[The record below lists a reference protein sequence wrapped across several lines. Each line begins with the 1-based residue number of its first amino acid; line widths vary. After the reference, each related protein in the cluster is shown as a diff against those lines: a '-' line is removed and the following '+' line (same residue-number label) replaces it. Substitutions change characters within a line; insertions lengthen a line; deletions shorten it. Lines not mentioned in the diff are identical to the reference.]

1 MANGALDLSY
11 TGIVQN
17 EYGSW
22 YMTNGRVN
30 FRYTGKVKD
39 NNGVWQVNNGFAI
52 NQVKN

>member
-1 MANGALDLSY
+1 
-11 TGIVQN
+11 
-17 EYGSW
+17 
-22 YMTNGRVN
+22 MTNGRVN